1 MIRFARLEDLQGI
14 LTIYNDAIL
23 NTTAVYT
30 YKPQQLDERLQWY
43 QSKAKINEPIWV
55 YEKEGKVVGFATYGS
70 FRQWPAY
77 LYTIEHSIYVHQQ
90 YRGLGIASQL
100 LENLIRYAKEQ
111 GYRTIVAGI
120 DASNMDSIALHKK
133 FDFSHAGT
141 IKNVGYNLIDGSIY
155 HFINMIYLIH
165 KKSVELLLNK
175 LIQKDTL
182 YFLFL
187 QSSFLFSITKRM

>member
-1 MIRFARLEDLQGI
+1 M
-14 LTIYNDAIL
+14 
-23 NTTAVYT
+23 
-30 YKPQQLDERLQWY
+30 K
-43 QSKAKINEPIWV
+43 KK
-55 YEKEGKVVGFATYGS
+55 GKWLVLPLMVP

-100 LENLIRYAKEQ
+100 LENLIHYAKEQ

-141 IKNVGYNLIDGSIY
+141 IKNVGYKFNRWLD
-155 HFINMIYLIH
+155 L
-165 KKSVELLLNK
+165 
-175 LIQKDTL
+175 
-182 YFLFL
+182 
-187 QSSFLFSITKRM
+187 SFYQYDLSDS

>member
-43 QSKAKINEPIWV
+43 KSKAKINEPIWV

-141 IKNVGYNLIDGSIY
+141 IKNVGYKFDRWLD
-155 HFINMIYLIH
+155 L
-165 KKSVELLLNK
+165 
-175 LIQKDTL
+175 
-182 YFLFL
+182 
-187 QSSFLFSITKRM
+187 SFYQYDLSDS

>member
-55 YEKEGKVVGFATYGS
+55 YE
-70 FRQWPAY
+70 WPAY

-141 IKNVGYNLIDGSIY
+141 IKNVGYKFDRWLD
-155 HFINMIYLIH
+155 L
-165 KKSVELLLNK
+165 
-175 LIQKDTL
+175 
-182 YFLFL
+182 
-187 QSSFLFSITKRM
+187 SFYQYDLSDS